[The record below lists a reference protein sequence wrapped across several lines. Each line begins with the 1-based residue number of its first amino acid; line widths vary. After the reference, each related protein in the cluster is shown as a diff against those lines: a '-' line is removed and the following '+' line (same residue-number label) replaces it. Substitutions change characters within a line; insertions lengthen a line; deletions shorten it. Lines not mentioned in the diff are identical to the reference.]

1 MQPLIAGVDRRAWL
15 QLLLAGGV
23 SLAAGWHPSRLV
35 SAASS
40 AEREADAAIL
50 GQELFGQELVNR
62 QVVHFSKDWL
72 ESCACHCTADHLHAG
87 VDFEA
92 PDGSPVHAVTSGFAL
107 NAKIGLGA
115 VTVLTNDFRYG
126 CGFNRGVTI
135 VYFHLT
141 NIQIQVGE
149 HVARGAHLGDVMNIG
164 GPEGT
169 PFLHVEVRKGFQVEP
184 TGCNDCSRL
193 TGCSTRAGRTHTA
206 DITLDLLAYLV

>member
-1 MQPLIAGVDRRAWL
+1 MHHARVDRRAWL
-15 QLLLAGGV
+15 KLLLAGGV
-23 SLAAGWHPSRLV
+23 GLAAGRHPTRLV

-50 GQELFGQELVNR
+50 GQELLGQELVSR
-62 QVVHFSKDWL
+62 QLVRFSKDWL
-72 ESCACHCTADHLHAG
+72 ESCSCHCTADHLHAG

-107 NAKIGLGA
+107 NVKIGLGA
-115 VTVLTNDFRYG
+115 VTVLMNDFRYG

-135 VYFHLT
+135 VYFHLK

-149 HVARGAHLGDVMNIG
+149 HVAPGARLGDVMNIG

-184 TGCNDCSRL
+184 TGCHDCSRQ
-193 TGCSTRAGRTHTA
+193 TDCSTCAGRMRTD
-206 DITLDLLAYLV
+206 DITLDPLAYLV